1 MQMVQNF
8 WMMQL
13 TLDERKLLNTHNTR
27 HEYSVEGRIAL
38 LLLFFVVICV
48 ATSGANDVLK

>member
-1 MQMVQNF
+1 
-8 WMMQL
+8 MMQL